1 MRKHLLY
8 LRWRRCV
15 RTTCPPNRN
24 GEVMGVLCRPL
35 GWTGRPTPPRRRPVV
50 PLTQT
55 LTQTH
60 WLVLALLLALAGGCD
75 TPPAAPSVLP
85 AEPEPA
91 PSAVSVEVDP
101 TTARVGEIITITY
114 RLAPAL
120 DRSVDVWTEVTPPIG
135 DSHESGPIDFTA
147 GQTQSVFSTG
157 FIPASWVGTWTARI
171 KGERLPDDV
180 VLGEPSSYMFTVVP

>member
-1 MRKHLLY
+1 MD
-8 LRWRRCV
+8 
-15 RTTCPPNRN
+15 
-24 GEVMGVLCRPL
+24 RP
-35 GWTGRPTPPRRRPVV
+35 PTPPRR
-50 PLTQT
+50 PLTMT
-55 LTQTH
+55 MTMTNR
-60 WLVLALLLALAGGCD
+60 LVLALLLALAGGCD

-101 TTARVGEIITITY
+101 TTARVGEVITITY

-120 DRSVDVWTEVTPPIG
+120 DRSVDVWTEVTPPSG
-135 DSHESGPIDFTA
+135 NSHESGPIDFPA
-147 GQTQSVFSTG
+147 GQTERVFSTG
-157 FIPASWVGTWTARI
+157 YIPANWVGTWTARI